1 MGFRREITGEE
12 CDNRNMDYTNYS
24 FLVFDW
30 NGTLVNDCQLCFD
43 LLNKM
48 LKERGHPMVSF
59 ETYRDIFTFPILSYY
74 KKAGFCFKPEGEDDF
89 ALLASE
95 FRADYEEAFPSL
107 SLYPDALPF
116 LETAKERLPLYLLSA
131 TREDLLLKET
141 KEKGID
147 GYFHALIGIKDIYGA
162 SKEAAGKAFF
172 EKANLDPSK
181 ALFIGDSLHD
191 EEVAMSFGADCV
203 LIANGHQSKKVLS
216 EGKKRK
222 KTEIFASLEDFSAVL
237 FAKK

>member
-1 MGFRREITGEE
+1 
-12 CDNRNMDYTNYS
+12 MDCTNYS

-30 NGTLVNDCQLCFD
+30 NGTLVNDCRLCFD

-48 LKERGHPMVSF
+48 LKERGHPTVSF
-59 ETYRDIFTFPILSYY
+59 ETYREIFTFPILSYY
-74 KKAGFCFKPEGEDDF
+74 RKAGFCFKPEGEDDF

-95 FRADYEEAFPSL
+95 FREDYEKAFPSL

-116 LETAKERLPLYLLSA
+116 LKEAKARLPLYLLSA

-147 GYFHALIGIKDIYGA
+147 GYFQALIGIKDIYGA

-172 EKANLDPSK
+172 EKASLDPSK

-191 EEVAMSFGADCV
+191 EEVAMSFGAACV
-203 LIANGHQSKKVLS
+203 LIANGHQSLKVLS
-216 EGKKRK
+216 AGKKRK
-222 KTEIFASLEDFSAVL
+222 ETEIFPSLKDFSAVL